1 MLIIPTCAQPVGD
14 LLGNL
19 PIWLT
24 TLERWQNLIESLD
37 APLRTGESAF
47 LFQAGRSGQHN
58 IGVSTCVAEE
68 NVLYNEK
75 IKFFKCSAYIIRVR
89 IDDAHLLAN
98 HVHGSKLVG
107 VNGFYHL
114 VVIKTRGGRKR
125 HVPCLFKPCPNF
137 GIIDRLVSW
146 KIIRHRAVVA
156 RSLHIVVTTHGISP
170 GSRSHIVPSDEKQ
183 VGNGGRS
190 IRTLAV
196 LGNSHRPENANT
208 LGLDD
213 HVRHSLESLFRQARD
228 TRSGFHCEGLQT
240 LSVSIQ
246 AIHPL
251 FKKLGVRETVVEQV
265 AADRV

>member
-37 APLRTGESAF
+37 APLRTGESPF

-125 HVPCLFKPCPNF
+125 HVPRLFKPCPNF

-156 RSLHIVVTTHGISP
+156 RSLHIVVTTHGIRPS
-170 GSRSHIVPSDEKQ
+170 SRSHIVSSDEKQ
-183 VGNGGRS
+183 VGNGGWSMRS
-190 IRTLAV
+190 PGMA
-196 LGNSHRPENANT
+196 GNSPAPTKCKIPYLRVSRGPHPGRCLRA
-208 LGLDD
+208 
-213 HVRHSLESLFRQARD
+213 
-228 TRSGFHCEGLQT
+228 TR
-240 LSVSIQ
+240 
-246 AIHPL
+246 
-251 FKKLGVRETVVEQV
+251 GVTTRL
-265 AADRV
+265 ASKRG